1 MRELVLHCLEAQ
13 AEALSD
19 ALLEAG
25 VLSVSVED
33 ADFGTDDERPLFG
46 EPGTEPDVQAWDR
59 NRVVALLP
67 DGADPAQIM
76 AEAAEAG
83 ELDPALFQDWS
94 LRDVPD
100 ADWVRLTQS
109 QFGPIQVA
117 ERLWIVPSWHRDNPD
132 VPGLD
137 LDAADGAI
145 HIELDP
151 GLAFGTGSHPTT
163 HLCLAWL
170 EAELPAGA
178 TLLDYGC
185 GSGILAIAARKL
197 GAGPTQAV
205 DIDPQAVQSTVFN
218 AQVNGVELDAMLP
231 DGLKDGT
238 FQVVVANILSN
249 PLKVLAPMLAGRVAP
264 GGQLVLSG
272 VLERQAEEV
281 AAAYA
286 PWIAMSVCARATA
299 GSACTAARPERI
311 AAAQRHGF
319 DHPLPAL
326 RHRLQGGAGPVADPQ
341 WPGALRR
348 LLHGVRRPG
357 QSGAARGRSRAAG
370 RDAGSHAGRDCGP
383 GRRAGPCGSSL
394 GSARDSDCPGFRAGA
409 AVGRRACFLAIPGA
423 ALGAAAIHDAARRA
437 AQPRTDPP
445 AGAGPGRARRRAG

>member
-33 ADFGTDDERPLFG
+33 ADLGTDAERPLFG
-46 EPGTEPDVQAWDR
+46 EPGTEPDVQAWER

-67 DGADPAQIM
+67 DGADPAQVYEQ
-76 AEAAEAG
+76 ATAEAG
-83 ELDPALFQDWS
+83 LDPIELGGWS

-109 QFGPIQVA
+109 QFGPIHIG
-117 ERLWIVPSWHRDNPD
+117 ERIWIVPSWHRDDPA
-132 VPGLD
+132 VS
-137 LDAADGAI
+137 AAETQTDDAI

-170 EAELPAGA
+170 EAELPTGA
-178 TLLDYGC
+178 TVLDYGC

-197 GAGPTQAV
+197 GAGSTDAV
-205 DIDPQAVQSTVFN
+205 DIDPQAVQATVDN
-218 AQVNGVELDAMLP
+218 ARVNQVQLQALLP
-231 DGLKDGT
+231 DGLTDGT
-238 FQVVVANILSN
+238 YQVVVANILSN

-264 GGQLVLSG
+264 GGKLVLSG

-286 PWIAMSVCARATA
+286 PWMQMSVWQSRDGWVC
-299 GSACTAARPERI
+299 
-311 AAAQRHGF
+311 
-319 DHPLPAL
+319 
-326 RHRLQGGAGPVADPQ
+326 
-341 WPGALRR
+341 
-348 LLHGVRRPG
+348 LHGRK
-357 QSGAARGRSRAAG
+357 A
-370 RDAGSHAGRDCGP
+370 
-383 GRRAGPCGSSL
+383 
-394 GSARDSDCPGFRAGA
+394 
-409 AVGRRACFLAIPGA
+409 
-423 ALGAAAIHDAARRA
+423 
-437 AQPRTDPP
+437 
-445 AGAGPGRARRRAG
+445 